1 MEHTD
6 HQIQSVHLVG
16 LDLVCDLEAETVD
29 PYFDL
34 LLMTYLR
41 KGKFY
46 LVAHQQC
53 FYAFL
58 VLLVHL
64 ITDLEK
70 SVLDLPEL
78 TNHLVQSDLEVI
90 SGIRICQMGPALVPY
105 DL

>member
-1 MEHTD
+1 M
-6 HQIQSVHLVG
+6 HLVG

-34 LLMTYLR
+34 LLMSYLR

-46 LVAHQQC
+46 LVAHQQY

-70 SVLDLPEL
+70 SVLDLPLLVL
-78 TNHLVQSDLEVI
+78 TDHLVQGDLEVI
-90 SGIRICQMGPALVPY
+90 SGIRTGQMGLALVPY